1 MQIRE
6 FHTVFEDL
14 LHVFSNKTLLH
25 YTDLDWCDSI
35 NSQSLI
41 QWVEASDR
49 ISWAAYENETF
60 LGFVSAHLVR
70 KHKTASITIVVLEPF
85 QHQGIAKKLLQF
97 AVNQLFENDFVRIEA
112 QICTENKF
120 SLQLFEAVGFTCEG
134 RLRKNF
140 LIDGFLYDSFM
151 YAKFAG
157 TIENKS

>member
-6 FHTVFEDL
+6 FHTVFKDL
-14 LHVFSNKTLLH
+14 LQVFSNKKLLH
-25 YTDLDWCDSI
+25 YTDLDWCNSI
-35 NSQSLI
+35 DNKSLI
-41 QWVEASDR
+41 KWVEDSDR

-70 KHKTASITIVVLEPF
+70 KHKTASITIVVLEQF
-85 QHQGIAKKLLQF
+85 QHQGIAQKLLQST
-97 AVNQLFENDFVRIEA
+97 VIQLFENDFARIEA

-120 SLQLFEAVGFTCEG
+120 SQQLFEAVGFTCEG

-140 LIDGFLYDSFM
+140 LIDGILYDSFM

-157 TIENKS
+157 TNENKS

>member
-70 KHKTASITIVVLEPF
+70 KHQTASITIVVLEPF
-85 QHQGIAKKLLQF
+85 QHQGIAKKMLQF